1 MHLIKKTR
9 CKKKKPLFSGF
20 IFGGDGGSRR
30 LLRLCLAYFWLG
42 DRCFATVPASP
53 LFAKNSSPNCF
64 IYAQTLSGST
74 HIKMQK
80 AQNCCTFCF
89 GGDGGSRTHVRNYL
103 AKGSTSVVCCLRF
116 PSPNG
121 NKHPFGY
128 GSLYYLTEAKTFF
141 CSCSPLSRRSQSVR
155 GTTERERKGAYAA
168 FKETVLLSVNFKVL
182 LLKRCN
188 SATR

>member
-89 GGDGGSRTHVRNYL
+89 GGV
-103 AKGSTSVVCCLRF
+103 
-116 PSPNG
+116 PS
-121 NKHPFGY
+121 
-128 GSLYYLTEAKTFF
+128 S
-141 CSCSPLSRRSQSVR
+141 
-155 GTTERERKGAYAA
+155 
-168 FKETVLLSVNFKVL
+168 FKEYRTFCLYLLPTCFL
-182 LLKRCN
+182 LHRLLFTQYRF
-188 SATR
+188 SLFITL